1 MKHIVI
7 IILTLFSIASF
18 AQDKEKEAQEM
29 LSKNKANDFVYDAN
43 ILVDNEDYV
52 SAEME
57 YRKAISEQPNYAVGA
72 YNLGNTYYKKGIY
85 DEALYRLKQT
95 AKYATTKDEK
105 YRAYH
110 NIGNVLMQNKQCKEA
125 AEAFKNALRNNP
137 LDDQTRYNYAL
148 AKECAEQQQ
157 DQQDQQDE
165 NKDQNEENKDDQ
177 QDQEDQKDQE
187 KDQDKDQ
194 DKENDDQDKDQ
205 DQEDEGDQDKK
216 DGEDEKDEDGN
227 PKDEKDDEGKG
238 GEDEQKDNPKPKQ
251 QPGQLSPQQVKNLLE
266 AMNDQEQK
274 VQDKMNAQKAKGER
288 VQTEKD
294 W

>member
-18 AQDKEKEAQEM
+18 AQDKDKEAQEM
-29 LSKNKANDFVYDAN
+29 LAKNKANDLVYDAN

-72 YNLGNTYYKKGIY
+72 YNLANTYYKKGIY

-105 YRAYH
+105 YKAYH
-110 NIGNVLMQNKQCKEA
+110 NIGNILMQNKQCKEA

-157 DQQDQQDE
+157 DQQDQ

-177 QDQEDQKDQE
+177 QEQEDQKDQDQE
-187 KDQDKDQ
+187 KDQDKD
-194 DKENDDQDKDQ
+194 KENENQDKDQ
-205 DQEDEGDQDKK
+205 DQQDEGDQDKK
-216 DGEDEKDEDGN
+216 EGEDEKDEDGN
-227 PKDEKDDEGKG
+227 PKDEKEDEGKG
-238 GEDEQKDNPKPKQ
+238 GEEEQKENPKPQQ

-274 VQDKMNAQKAKGER
+274 VQDKMNAQKTKGER